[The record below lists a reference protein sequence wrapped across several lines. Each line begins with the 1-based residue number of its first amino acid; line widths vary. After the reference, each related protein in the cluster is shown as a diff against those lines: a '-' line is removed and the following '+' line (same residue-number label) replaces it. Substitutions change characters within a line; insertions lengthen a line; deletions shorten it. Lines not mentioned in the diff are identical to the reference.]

1 MSAMEAWLAFL
12 VGVLQGVTEW
22 LPISSSG
29 QTLILLEGMDV
40 PTKDALALAFFLHFG
55 TLFAVV
61 ARLRGDVRDVVLA
74 LPRWRTDPLVRFL
87 LVSTLVSLALG
98 LALVRG
104 LESFFEDSAGGMAV
118 TAVVGVLLIVTGLVL
133 RSAKGREGDRRV
145 GDLGPTD
152 SVILGIVQGLA
163 ALPGISRSGMTV
175 SALLIQRVDADESL
189 RLSFL
194 MSVPVTIAVVL
205 YEVVTWDLGTVGWT
219 AVAAGVLGSFILGY
233 ATIEGLMRLSRR
245 LRWDLF
251 CMIFGAIAVVAGVTL
266 IIL

>member
-1 MSAMEAWLAFL
+1 MDAWLAFL
-12 VGVLQGVTEW
+12 VGLIQGLTEW

-29 QTLILLEGMDV
+29 QVIIMLESMDV
-40 PTKDALALAFFLHFG
+40 ATEDALALAFFLHFG

-61 ARLRGDVRDVVLA
+61 ARLRGDVRDVLVA
-74 LPRWRTDPLVRFL
+74 LPRWRSDPLVRFL
-87 LVSTLVSLALG
+87 LVATLVSLALG
-98 LALVRG
+98 LLLVRG
-104 LESFFEDSAGGMAV
+104 LESLFEDSSGGRAV
-118 TAVVGVLLIVTGLVL
+118 TVLVGALLIVTGLVL
-133 RSAKGREGDRRV
+133 HSAKGREGQRRA
-145 GDLGPTD
+145 GDLGHTD

-194 MSVPVTIAVVL
+194 MSIPVTIAVVL
-205 YEVVTWDLGTVGWT
+205 YEAITWDLGTVGWA

-233 ATIEGLMRLSRR
+233 ATIDGLMRLSRR

-251 CMIFGAIAVVAGVTL
+251 CIAFGAIAVMAGVAL
-266 IIL
+266 IIV